1 MFSSPIFTVTS
12 ILTFL
17 SLVAVLGEIVQ
28 PLALALAIGLGLV
41 VGVWMCVLV
50 WVWLRRVVRR

>member
-17 SLVAVLGEIVQ
+17 SLVAVLVLQ
-28 PLALALAIGLGLV
+28 ALEMKCYG
-41 VGVWMCVLV
+41 MF
-50 WVWLRRVVRR
+50 

>member
-17 SLVAVLGEIVQ
+17 SLLGVIVLQVLEMKCY
-28 PLALALAIGLGLV
+28 GLLPF
-41 VGVWMCVLV
+41 
-50 WVWLRRVVRR
+50 

>member
-17 SLVAVLGEIVQ
+17 FLAAVLVMQIMEMKCYG
-28 PLALALAIGLGLV
+28 
-41 VGVWMCVLV
+41 MF
-50 WVWLRRVVRR
+50 

>member
-17 SLVAVLGEIVQ
+17 SLAAILVMQVLEMKCYG
-28 PLALALAIGLGLV
+28 
-41 VGVWMCVLV
+41 MF
-50 WVWLRRVVRR
+50 

>member
-17 SLVAVLGEIVQ
+17 ALVAVLVLQ
-28 PLALALAIGLGLV
+28 ALEMKCYG
-41 VGVWMCVLV
+41 MF
-50 WVWLRRVVRR
+50 